1 MTAPSISSLPATWC
15 STELAAMA
23 EGDKFEAYYTEKFW
37 QMVPGIYREMDAAT
51 PTPGVLRALI
61 GVMARQAARVR
72 RSNDRVWEDMF
83 IEFCDDWAVP
93 YLGELVS
100 TRLVP
105 ISTARA
111 RRADV
116 AKTIY
121 YRRRAGTL
129 AVLEELI
136 IDVTGWEGV
145 VVEQFR
151 RLARTVHLLEPA
163 PPMLAGR
170 LTGTLQGG
178 FPDLHRQDV
187 DELVGGPFEEFNH
200 TVDVRQYAGGVDG
213 RYNIPKLGFYLY
225 RLQSL
230 LIDGV
235 TPAELVANDPTR
247 WTLDPS
253 GRDVQLFMASA
264 RPPPLPGR
272 GGGWQRAQPWNLPA
286 PLTCRLL
293 GDPEARPDLLPPD
306 SGGLPDGARP
316 AVRLREPAGLIGIS
330 LIAGVNLANWAV
342 DLAAWRA
349 ATTVRAA
356 VDPARGRLLFVN
368 SPPASPP
375 QFRVGYYAASPGPVG
390 AGPYPRTQQ
399 LVRDLTLPDG
409 TVQRIAPADV
419 ITGGG
424 LLTAAELT
432 PGRPVQIGDSATY
445 DGNLILGP
453 VPRITILA
461 ADGTRPYIAL
471 GADLIIHGTDGDVV
485 IDGLWFGGG
494 HDLVL
499 TGTLNTVTLN
509 NVTLDP
515 GGLRTDGSAIT
526 PTRLVVDGLVRQLT
540 ISASILPVLRTSGA
554 GAAEATAISDSVV
567 PAPAGAPGIALGIGL
582 VTLRRVT
589 VDGDMQVR
597 RLDASDVLITGTI
610 SVEDT
615 QDGCFR
621 FSGAGPGSIV
631 PHPYR
636 AVVVSD
642 PGPLFVSRRFGDG
655 AYYQL
660 SAAAPAAIVR
670 GAESGAEMGAYAA
683 QMNPI
688 KLDSLA
694 AKVSEYMP
702 FGLIPLFVMET

>member
-1 MTAPSISSLPATWC
+1 
-15 STELAAMA
+15 MA
-23 EGDKFEAYYTEKFW
+23 EGDQFEAYYTEKFW
-37 QMVPGIYREMDAAT
+37 QMIPGIYREMDAAT
-51 PTPGVLRALI
+51 PTPGVLRALV
-61 GVMARQAARVR
+61 GVFARQAARVH
-72 RSNDRVWEDMF
+72 RSNDRAWEDMF

-93 YLGELVS
+93 YLGDLVG
-100 TRLVP
+100 TRLIP
-105 ISTARA
+105 ISTSRA

-136 IDVTGWEGV
+136 VDVTGWEGV

-151 RLARTVHLLEPA
+151 RLARTAHLLEPP

-178 FPDLHRQDV
+178 LPDIRRADAN
-187 DELVGGPFEEFNH
+187 ELVGGPFEEFNH
-200 TVDVRQYAGGVDG
+200 TVDVRQYVGGIDG

-235 TPAELVANDPTR
+235 IPAELVAGDPTR

-253 GRDVQLFMASA
+253 GRDVPLYMASA

-272 GGGWQRAQPWNLPA
+272 GGGWQRARPWDLPA

-293 GDPEARPDLLPPD
+293 DDSDARPDLLPPD
-306 SGGLPDGARP
+306 SGVLPDGAHP

-330 LIAGVNLANWAV
+330 SVAGVNLANWAA
-342 DLAAWRA
+342 DLATWRA
-349 ATTVRAA
+349 TTTVRAA

-368 SPPASPP
+368 NPPADPA

-409 TVQRIAPADV
+409 TIQHIAPGDV
-419 ITGGG
+419 ISGGG
-424 LLTAAELT
+424 LVTSAALAA
-432 PGRPVQIGDSATY
+432 GRPVQIEDSASY
-445 DGNLILGP
+445 NGNLMLGP

-461 ADGTRPYIAL
+461 AEGARPYVAL
-471 GADLIIHGTDGDVV
+471 GTDLTVQGNDGDVV
-485 IDGLWFGGG
+485 IDGLWLGGG

-499 TGTLNTVTLN
+499 TGTFNSVTLN

-515 GGLRTDGSAIT
+515 GGLRADGSAIT
-526 PTRLVVDGLVRQLT
+526 PTRLVIEGLVRQLT
-540 ISASILPVLRTSGA
+540 IVASILPVLRSSGT
-554 GAAEATAISDSVV
+554 GASESTAISDSIVA
-567 PAPAGAPGIALGIGL
+567 APAGAPGIALGLGL

-589 VDGDMQVR
+589 LDGDIGVR
-597 RLDASDVLITGTI
+597 RLDASDVLITGTA

-636 AVVVSD
+636 AVTVAD
-642 PGPLFVSRRFGDG
+642 PTPLFVSRRFGDG

-660 SAAAPAAIVR
+660 SAAAPAAIAR

-694 AKVSEYMP
+694 AKAGEYMP